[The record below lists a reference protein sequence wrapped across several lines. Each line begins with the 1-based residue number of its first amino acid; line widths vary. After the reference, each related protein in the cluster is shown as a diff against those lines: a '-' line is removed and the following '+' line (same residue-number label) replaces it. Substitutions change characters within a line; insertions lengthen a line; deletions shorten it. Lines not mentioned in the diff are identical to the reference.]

1 MSFTVIICPGAWP
14 LVSFFEPL
22 IQAFKDRGH
31 PVICKVRDS
40 YPTFDSMNP
49 PALNPDSEYLHTEV
63 LEPAIETGADVVV
76 FMHSYGGVYGAEA
89 LKGLSKQER
98 AAKGLDGGV
107 IAAILTC
114 AFVAPTGNTAL
125 DCMGISADSLPEWI
139 EHEESTGL
147 VGMRKAYAKQVLF
160 NDLPEEEGERLA
172 NMLPKQSITCFTT
185 PVHWDPYQDPNFK
198 GKLGFIYTGADRI
211 FPIEAQR
218 QAVSKAEIKH
228 AYLLEGS
235 SHSPHLEHPEHLAGL
250 TIDIVRDIT
259 GGTEI

>member
-31 PVICKVRDS
+31 AVVCKVRDS
-40 YPTFDSMNP
+40 YPTFDPMNP
-49 PALNPDSEYLHTEV
+49 PALNPDTDYLRTQV
-63 LEPAIETGADVVV
+63 LGPAIETGVDVVV
-76 FMHSYGGVYGAEA
+76 FMHSYGGIYGAEA

-98 AAKGLDGGV
+98 AAKGLEGGV

-114 AFVAPTGNTAL
+114 AFVGSTGSTAL
-125 DCMGISADSLPEWI
+125 DL
-139 EHEESTGL
+139 
-147 VGMRKAYAKQVLF
+147 
-160 NDLPEEEGERLA
+160 
-172 NMLPKQSITCFTT
+172 
-185 PVHWDPYQDPNFK
+185 HWDPYQDPNFK

-228 AYLLEGS
+228 TYLLEDS
-235 SHSPHLEHPEHLAGL
+235 SHSPHLEQPENLAGL
-250 TIDIVRDIT
+250 VIDMVRDIT
-259 GGTEI
+259 GGTKI